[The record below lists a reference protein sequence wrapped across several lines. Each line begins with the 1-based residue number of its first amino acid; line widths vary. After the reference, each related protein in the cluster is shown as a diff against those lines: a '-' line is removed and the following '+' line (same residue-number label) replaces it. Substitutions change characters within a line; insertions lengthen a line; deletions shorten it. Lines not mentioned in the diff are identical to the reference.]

1 MEKAI
6 IVDVSPVT
14 TSPSLKSMGEIF
26 AAMRSVSL
34 PKNIGLSEAR
44 AMADEQL
51 KVAIVDKVTRSFI
64 LMNLHRANDGK

>member
-14 TSPSLKSMGEIF
+14 TSPGLTKMGEIF

-34 PKNIGLSEAR
+34 PKNINLPTAR
-44 AMADEQL
+44 DMADKQL
-51 KVAIVDKVTRSFI
+51 KAAIPDKVTRNFI
-64 LMNLHRANDGK
+64 LMNLCRAADKT